1 MDGCKPSLANGYS
14 SLWCICS
21 SANPALFSKIGSPST
36 RSGAPRQN
44 FQNKTHR
51 HNKDSRSCSVL
62 DNDNLNWAV
71 LAGHAVPMKE
81 IGPCVPVVSL
91 RCCADADGESW
102 RMEEKTS
109 ARGDEKAAAPR
120 KKIRLAIFRFSRS
133 YPLWMDGP
141 ICFSTGRYWYPR
153 YQLLDGSN
161 PPVYKFHISKMW
173 IV

>member
-1 MDGCKPSLANGYS
+1 MQQRKS
-14 SLWCICS
+14 CS
-21 SANPALFSKIGSPST
+21 VQQNRFPVHSFRCTKTKFSE
-36 RSGAPRQN
+36 QN
-44 FQNKTHR
+44 THR
-51 HNKDSRSCSVL
+51 HKKDSRSCSVL

-120 KKIRLAIFRFSRS
+120 KKIRLAIFRFSQS
-133 YPLWMDGP
+133 YHLWMDGP

-161 PPVYKFHISKMW
+161 PPVYIGFTYLKCG
-173 IV
+173 